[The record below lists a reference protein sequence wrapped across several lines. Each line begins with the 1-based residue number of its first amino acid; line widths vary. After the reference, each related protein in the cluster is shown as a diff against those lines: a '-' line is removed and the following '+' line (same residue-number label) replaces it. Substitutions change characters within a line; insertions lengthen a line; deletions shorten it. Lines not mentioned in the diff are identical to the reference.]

1 MVQTAVIYCRVSK
14 GDQSCDRQERDLLEY
29 ANKLGYQVIAIF
41 KETMSGVKILLERK
55 KVMSLAQARKIDVI
69 LVTELTRWGRST
81 PDLLATMQSLQSWKV
96 SLIAQSGLQLD
107 LATPHG
113 KLIATFLAS
122 LAEYERDLMRERVIS
137 GLAAAKAR
145 GKKLGRQPGQRFKSD
160 RLEPKVLSMVAEG
173 ASYRKIAKELEL
185 SKTTVMGIVKRNK
198 LQS

>member
-1 MVQTAVIYCRVSK
+1 MVQTAAIYCRVSK
-14 GDQSCDRQERDLLEY
+14 SDQSCDRQERDLLEY
-29 ANKLGYQVIAIF
+29 ADKLGYEVTAIF
-41 KETMSGVKILLERK
+41 KETMSGVKALAERK
-55 KVMSLAQARKIDVI
+55 KVISLAQARKIDAV
-69 LVTELTRWGRST
+69 LVSELTRWGRST
-81 PDLLATMQSLQSWKV
+81 PDLLATMQSLQSWRV

-160 RLEPKVLSMVAEG
+160 RFESKVLSMVAEG
-173 ASYRKIAKELEL
+173 ISYRKIAKDLEL
-185 SKTTVMGIVKRNK
+185 SKTTVADIVKRSR
-198 LQS
+198 L

>member
-1 MVQTAVIYCRVSK
+1 MVQTAAIYCRVSK

-29 ANKLGYQVIAIF
+29 ADKLGYQVVAIF
-41 KETMSGVKILLERK
+41 KETMSGVKTLLERK
-55 KVMSLAQARKIDVI
+55 KVISLAQARKIDAI

-81 PDLLATMQSLQSWKV
+81 PDLLSTMQSLQAWKV

-107 LATPHG
+107 LTTPHG

-122 LAEYERDLMRERVIS
+122 LAEYERDLMRERVVS

-160 RLEPKVLSMVAEG
+160 RLKPKVLSMVAEG
-173 ASYRKIAKELEL
+173 VPYRKIAQELEL
-185 SKTTVMGIVKRNK
+185 SKTTVADIVKRSR
-198 LQS
+198 L